1 MGQDSMDILIFGAS
15 GMVVQGVLRECLLA
29 GDVERV
35 QTVGRTP
42 VGQASL
48 KLRNL
53 VHEDL
58 FNYVAIEFELQGFD
72 A

>member
-1 MGQDSMDILIFGAS
+1 MGQDSMNILIFGDT
-15 GMVVQGVLRECLLA
+15 GMVAQSVLRECLLA

-48 KLRNL
+48 KLRNRGSRRPVQL
-53 VHEDL
+53 RRERV
-58 FNYVAIEFELQGFD
+58 
-72 A
+72 

>member
-1 MGQDSMDILIFGAS
+1 MDILIFSAA
-15 GMVVQGVLRECLLA
+15 GMVGQGVFRECLLA

-48 KLRNL
+48 KLLNL

-58 FNYVAIEFELQGFD
+58 FNYAAVESEL
-72 A
+72 AKL

>member
-1 MGQDSMDILIFGAS
+1 MGQDSMNILIFGAT
-15 GMVVQGVLRECLLA
+15 GMVAQSVLRECLLA

-48 KLRNL
+48 KLRNRGSRRPVQL
-53 VHEDL
+53 RRERV
-58 FNYVAIEFELQGFD
+58 
-72 A
+72 